1 VGLVPEK
8 ERVKLTEKFARELT
22 GTVTLVLFTQE
33 FECPHCKETR
43 QLVEELSELSEKINV
58 EVYDF
63 AADEEKVKAFS
74 VDKIPA
80 IAVVGE
86 KDYGIRFYG
95 IPSGYE
101 FSTLVE
107 DIVDVSN
114 GSTRLSEEVKKKL
127 REITQ
132 PVHIQVFVTL
142 SCPYCPRMV
151 RLAHQA
157 AVEGPSIRADMV
169 ESMEFPHLAN
179 KYGVMSVPKTV
190 INETV
195 EFVGAVPEEHFL
207 HYVLKASQPSGLV
220 V

>member
-1 VGLVPEK
+1 MGLIPEK
-8 ERVKLTEKFARELT
+8 ERVKLTEKFAKELT
-22 GTVTLVLFTQE
+22 GTVTLAVFTQE
-33 FECPHCKETR
+33 FECPHCKDTR

-63 AADEEKVKAFS
+63 AEDEKAKS
-74 VDKIPA
+74 LGVDKIPA
-80 IAVVGE
+80 IAVLGE

-107 DIVDVSN
+107 DIVNVSN
-114 GSTRLSEEVKKKL
+114 GSTQLSEEVKKKL
-127 REITQ
+127 KEITQ

-157 AVEGPSIRADMV
+157 AVENDHIRADMV
-169 ESMEFPHLAN
+169 ESMEFPHLAH

-207 HYVLKASQPSGLV
+207 HYVLKASQPSGMV